1 MKGYDFDLTPVLA
14 RASNE
19 DLNPLVEYILKADLT
34 ETLSTEDL
42 YKQNQPNHTKY
53 IALLEKEIRTF
64 GGNTFVNIFRGTG
77 PAYAEIVRDVASTT
91 FSIPISFIKARFSSD
106 PIFSQELPMTCIVSA
121 ISTSST
127 LKCLLHFTSS
137 LLLPESLPIVALQA
151 AIRASGFL
159 SYKLAAIVAN
169 AVAKF
174 ILGRGLTLA
183 GNATLM
189 RSIGLFAGP
198 IGLAITC
205 LWTAIDIA
213 GPAYRVTIP
222 CVLHIAML
230 RQKQAQAKAKNS
242 SHKSEESN
250 MFDNFNKE
258 NINGFIPPDF
268 FMYI

>member
-1 MKGYDFDLTPVLA
+1 MGKNGIRRKT
-14 RASNE
+14 R
-19 DLNPLVEYILKADLT
+19 
-34 ETLSTEDL
+34 L
-42 YKQNQPNHTKY
+42 Y
-53 IALLEKEIRTF
+53 E
-64 GGNTFVNIFRGTG
+64 GNRNRK
-77 PAYAEIVRDVASTT
+77 R
-91 FSIPISFIKARFSSD
+91 
-106 PIFSQELPMTCIVSA
+106 SQ
-121 ISTSST
+121 
-127 LKCLLHFTSS
+127 
-137 LLLPESLPIVALQA
+137 LPESLPIVALQA

-213 GPAYRVTIP
+213 GPAYLVTIP